1 MISPN
6 PEIEDLVEPPSVT
19 KKEPEKSINIK
30 DVPLGFAPRSGVA
43 EARTKEFLRRDF
55 FNPNAPENQD
65 LSFVDKIFTA
75 FSNETVLGQA
85 FRDMGGPE
93 YAEDPNFSIT
103 DELIEEY
110 AADLSDSTKERLR
123 TPGFFGGGVARN
135 FLEFIH
141 EVNDARI
148 TERRRAQL
156 FQGGTLDFIGG
167 LGATILASLPEFIV
181 ATAAA
186 TTVGSFVST
195 PVGGVGAGVATA
207 TTRIGRIGK
216 IIDVGI
222 KSARGRTVAK
232 TLLTAAAVDV
242 PMELIRYR
250 VDPTIRPI
258 DLAIGIS
265 AAGALGGGIA
275 AYKPQ
280 WFSAEMR
287 AALRESATE
296 LEEEAGA
303 AVASAVAGKP
313 LGAALGVE
321 ARQRAK
327 RLQALRELRLEMKK
341 AFDMVDDLARKGR
354 IDELNQM
361 AEQLGVSLK
370 RSRTAEQALKEAE
383 EQTVRQIQNL
393 RGKQARAK
401 LEQMAQD
408 LIEFGAVPFGRPR
421 GIPEGVPTRLSLN
434 ELRKS
439 VEKAALKKL
448 RQNPPAADSV
458 PLKVSELKKAIKRA
472 GGARIREESG
482 AIIRKSASEAN
493 ANQIRKQVARN
504 LSGESISSLKGIAGR
519 LGVFNREAFD
529 GIKAAKKADL
539 RKAREKYLKSQI
551 IEAQV
556 KRLKAKGAD
565 FDLDIDDDILN
576 PLMHQRGRS
585 DISPE
590 MQARIDRRRAD
601 RDLPTSELGR
611 AAGEAISETG
621 DNSIDDIVQMTTRL
635 AEEAQ
640 EGGTRN
646 AIARLIDGEWGEG
659 WTAAKWWHI
668 LTTPVST
675 RLKKTGNAALQTAS
689 RLFME
694 STATGG
700 YNAVQKTRQLQQTA
714 MIQLADA
721 KQRALQAARKVG
733 ATIDDSEI
741 LSKLRS
747 GATASEM
754 AEHERIYVEGLRDF
768 FANAKKYGQKTGVFR
783 DSLPDSPSYFH
794 RIWRP
799 TQMAKFLN
807 ERGEA
812 SEEIITFFKEAIEAS
827 GDPAMLRVITKGD
840 GSKTT
845 AAEAAARRIV
855 SFMSDK
861 ESHGNFKATLRWTAS
876 NKSMLI
882 KELGEENTALVDDII
897 NLATDGMHDPVVA
910 AGRPR
915 IKLDENFV
923 GEVNGQQVRVS
934 DFINNNIEEVASIY
948 SQRLF
953 GAGELRKAFK
963 AFVRMHPELFGTTAE
978 KAARENFV
986 PSMDEMISVLQR
998 QSRGTDVEDI
1008 TEEVMGMTFRS
1019 ITGLPL
1025 WSSSGQKQMRNMIR
1039 IQAMGQSTLGMYLGL
1054 AQLPEI
1060 ANIISRS
1067 SMRAAFQS
1075 FDLQTM
1081 TNALLIGVKKND
1093 NIDPILNQLGMHVG
1107 VGFDYNIGEH
1117 VLRRLDDMGIDGT
1130 VRGQTM
1136 ADRFLD
1142 AGRNFSML
1150 NPLGIIPMDTFLRR
1164 WATKSNMQWFVDSAY
1179 KMNKTGKVDFN
1190 SGFWRNSKQ
1199 RFRELGLDEE
1209 MVERINKELL
1219 RPEVVQ
1225 TKKAVFGSHKMIDL
1239 NFEAIKDQGAYDAL
1253 ILAMRQ
1259 LADNQVQRQT
1269 IGNLPYW
1276 MQMNPLFK
1284 VLSQFRVFSFAS
1296 KGKQLAAGA
1305 ARGDAS
1311 EVINMV
1317 ASAGLGYLSYVG
1329 LTYARRPSIDPF
1341 EREAWTE
1348 ERLSMENALKS
1359 AVVRSSYSNI
1369 LPQIIDVAAM
1379 TLGSSGDPFFNK
1391 YTRTSDTYGL
1401 DPIRGSVAWG
1411 VGRNVIQ
1418 SVTGSLQNIIDPNN
1432 PWSKE
1437 DLRNIQRSVWL
1448 SKIPIID
1455 QVINELISQ
1464 SDLPATDRRY

>member
-1 MISPN
+1 MTAVQTDPQTIAATDIPFSALPAK
-6 PEIEDLVEPPSVT
+6 PTP
-19 KKEPEKSINIK
+19 
-30 DVPLGFAPRSGVA
+30 
-43 EARTKEFLRRDF
+43 EARTKRDLLTKF
-55 FNPNAPENQD
+55 YNPNRPENQD
-65 LSFVDKIFTA
+65 LSFFGKVGQA

-85 FRDMGGPE
+85 FRDMGGPSYE
-93 YAEDPNFSIT
+93 NDPNFSIT
-103 DELIEEY
+103 DELIQEY
-110 AADLSDSTKERLR
+110 AEDLSDSTKERLKD
-123 TPGFFGGGVARN
+123 PGFFGGSPASN
-135 FLEFIH
+135 FLEFLE

-156 FQGGTLDFIGG
+156 FQGGTLDFVGG

-181 ATAAA
+181 ATGAA
-186 TTVGSFVST
+186 TAVGSFVST
-195 PVGGVGAGVATA
+195 PVGGVAAGSATA
-207 TTRIGRIGK
+207 TTRIGQIGK

-258 DLAIGIS
+258 DLAIGVT

-275 AYKPQ
+275 ALKPQ

-296 LEEEAGA
+296 LEEEAA
-303 AVASAVAGKP
+303 ATVASAVAGKP
-313 LGAALGVE
+313 LGASLGVE

-327 RLQALRELRLEMKK
+327 RLQALRDLRVEIKN
-341 AFDMVDDLARKGR
+341 AFNMVDDLARRGR

-370 RSRTAEQALKEAE
+370 RSRTAEQALKESE
-383 EQTVRQIQNL
+383 EQAVRQIRSL

-401 LEQMAQD
+401 LEKMAQD

-421 GIPEGVPTRLSLN
+421 GIPEGVPTRLSLK

-439 VEKAALKKL
+439 VEKATLKKL

-458 PLKVSELKKAIKRA
+458 PLTVAELKKAIKRA
-472 GGARIREESG
+472 GGARLREESG
-482 AIIRKSASEAN
+482 AVIRKSASEAN
-493 ANQIRKQVARN
+493 ANQIRKQVARD
-504 LSGESISSLKGIAGR
+504 LSGESISTLKGIAGR
-519 LGVFNREAFD
+519 LGVFDRAGFNAV
-529 GIKAAKKADL
+529 KARKKADL
-539 RKAREKYLKSQI
+539 SKAQANYLKSQI

-565 FDLDIDDDILN
+565 FDLDIDEDILN
-576 PLMHQRGRS
+576 PLMHRRSGS
-585 DISPE
+585 DITPE
-590 MQARIDRRRAD
+590 MQARIDRRAKERGVSATD
-601 RDLPTSELGR
+601 AGR
-611 AAGEAISETG
+611 AAGEIISEAG
-621 DNSIDDIVQMTTRL
+621 DNSVNDMIQMATRM

-646 AIARLIDGEWGEG
+646 ALARLIDGEWGEG
-659 WTAAKWWHI
+659 WTVAKWWHI
-668 LTTPVST
+668 LTTPVAT
-675 RLKKTGNAALQTAS
+675 RLRKTGNAALQTAS

-721 KQRALQAARKVG
+721 QQRAIQAARKVG

-812 SEEIITFFKEAIEAS
+812 SEEIITFFKEAIEAT

-845 AAEAAARRIV
+845 AAETAARRIV

-915 IKLDENFV
+915 IRIDENFTA
-923 GEVNGQQVRVS
+923 EINGQQVRVS
-934 DFINNNIEEVASIY
+934 DFINNNIQEVASIY
-948 SQRLF
+948 TQRLF
-953 GAGELRKAFK
+953 GAGELRKSFK
-963 AFVRMHPELFGTTAE
+963 AFVRIHPELFGTTAE

-986 PSMDEMISVLQR
+986 PSMDEMMSVLQR
-998 QSRGTDVEDI
+998 QARGTDVEDI
-1008 TEEVMGMTFRS
+1008 TEEVMGLTFRS

-1025 WSSSGQKQMRNMIR
+1025 WSTSGQKQMRNYIR
-1039 IQAMGQSTLGMYLGL
+1039 LQAMGQSTLGMYLGL

-1060 ANIISRS
+1060 ANIVSRS
-1067 SMRAAFQS
+1067 SLRAALQS

-1136 ADRFLD
+1136 TDRFLD

-1190 SGFWRNSKQ
+1190 AGFWRNSKQ

-1225 TKKAVFGSHKMIDL
+1225 TKKGVFGSHKMIDL
-1239 NFEAIKDQGAYDAL
+1239 NFEAINDQGAYDAL

-1269 IGNLPYW
+1269 VGNLPYW

-1296 KGKQLAAGA
+1296 KGKQLAAGV

-1317 ASAGLGYLSYVG
+1317 GSAGLGYLSYVG
-1329 LTYARRPSIDPF
+1329 LTYARRPSIDPQ
-1341 EREAWTE
+1341 EREAWTA
-1348 ERLSMENALKS
+1348 ERLNMENALKS

-1379 TLGSSGDPFFNK
+1379 VLGSSGEPFFNK

-1401 DPIRGSVAWG
+1401 DPIRGSVAYG
-1411 VGRNVIQ
+1411 VGRNLAQ
-1418 SVTGSLQNIIDPNN
+1418 SARGSIQNIIDPDN

-1437 DLRNIQRSVWL
+1437 DIRNIQRAMWFA
-1448 SKIPIID
+1448 KIPMID
-1455 QVINELISQ
+1455 QAINELISQ

>member
-1 MISPN
+1 MTAVQTDPQT
-6 PEIEDLVEPPSVT
+6 LKAT
-19 KKEPEKSINIK
+19 
-30 DVPLGFAPRSGVA
+30 DVPFSALPAKPTP
-43 EARTKEFLRRDF
+43 EARTKHDLLTKFY
-55 FNPNAPENQD
+55 NPNRPENQD
-65 LSFVDKIFTA
+65 LSFFGKVGQA

-85 FRDMGGPE
+85 FRDMGGPSYENDPNFTITDQLIQE
-93 YAEDPNFSIT
+93 YAE
-103 DELIEEY
+103 
-110 AADLSDSTKERLR
+110 DLSDSTKERLKD
-123 TPGFFGGGVARN
+123 PGFLGGSPASN
-135 FLEFIH
+135 FLEFLE

-156 FQGGTLDFIGG
+156 FQGGALDFVGG
-167 LGATILASLPEFIV
+167 LGATILASLPEFIA

-195 PVGGVGAGVATA
+195 PVGGVAAGAATA

-258 DLAIGIS
+258 DLAIGIG

-275 AYKPQ
+275 AVKPQ

-327 RLQALRELRLEMKK
+327 RLEALRNLRVEMKK
-341 AFDMVDDLARKGR
+341 AFDMVDDLARRGR

-361 AEQLGVSLK
+361 ADQLGVSLK

-383 EQTVRQIQNL
+383 EQTVRQIRSL
-393 RGKQARAK
+393 KGKQARAK
-401 LEQMAQD
+401 LEQMARE
-408 LIEFGAVPFGRPR
+408 LGVAPFGP
-421 GIPEGVPTRLSLN
+421 PSGVVGTFNRRSLT
-434 ELRKS
+434 ELRKL

-448 RQNPPAADSV
+448 RDAPPAADSV

-472 GGARIREESG
+472 GGARLREESG
-482 AIIRKSASEAN
+482 AIVRKSASEAG

-504 LSGESISSLKGIAGR
+504 LAGETIDSLKGIAGR
-519 LGVFNREAFD
+519 LGVFDRAAFNAV
-529 GIKAAKKADL
+529 KARKKADL
-539 RKAREKYLKSQI
+539 SKAQANYLKSQI

-556 KRLKAKGAD
+556 KRLKAKGVE

-576 PLMHQRGRS
+576 PMMHRRAGS

-590 MQARIDRRRAD
+590 MQARIDRRAKERGVSATD
-601 RDLPTSELGR
+601 TGR
-611 AAGEAISETG
+611 AAGEVISEAG
-621 DNSIDDIVQMTTRL
+621 DNSVDDVVQMTTRL

-646 AIARLIDGEWGEG
+646 ALARLIDGEWGEG
-659 WTAAKWWHI
+659 GWAPIRWWHV

-700 YNAVQKTRQLQQTA
+700 YNAVIKTRQLQQAA

-721 KQRALQAARKVG
+721 QQRATQAARKVG
-733 ATIDDSEI
+733 ATLDDNEI

-747 GATASEM
+747 GAAASEM

-768 FANAKKYGQKTGVFR
+768 FANGRKYGQKTGVFR

-794 RIWRP
+794 RIWKP

-812 SEEIITFFKEAIEAS
+812 SEEIVTFFKEAIEAS
-827 GDPAMLRVITKGD
+827 GDPAMLRVITKKG
-840 GSKTT
+840 GGKTT
-845 AAEAAARRIV
+845 AAESAARRIV

-915 IKLDENFV
+915 VRLDENFV

-934 DFINNNIEEVASIY
+934 DFINNNIHEVTSIY

-953 GAGELRKAFK
+953 GAGELRKSFK

-978 KAARENFV
+978 KAARDNFV

-998 QSRGTDVEDI
+998 QARGTDVEDM

-1025 WSSSGQKQMRNMIR
+1025 WSKSGQKQMRNYIR
-1039 IQAMGQSTLGMYLGL
+1039 IQALGQSTLGMYLGL

-1060 ANIISRS
+1060 ANIVSRS

-1136 ADRFLD
+1136 TDRFLD

-1190 SGFWRNSKQ
+1190 AGFWRNSKQ

-1225 TKKAVFGSHKMIDL
+1225 TKKAVFGSHKMVDL
-1239 NFEAIKDQGAYDAL
+1239 NFEAINDQGAYDAL

-1269 IGNLPYW
+1269 VGNLPYW

-1317 ASAGLGYLSYVG
+1317 GSAGLGYLSYVG
-1329 LTYARRPSIDPF
+1329 LTYARRPSIDPQ
-1341 EREAWTE
+1341 EREAWTA
-1348 ERLSMENALKS
+1348 ERLNMDNAIKS

-1369 LPQIIDVAAM
+1369 LPQIVDLASM
-1379 TLGSSGDPFFNK
+1379 TLGRSGDPVFNK

-1401 DPIRGSVAWG
+1401 DPIRGSVAYG
-1411 VGRNVIQ
+1411 VGRNLAK
-1418 SVTGSLQNIIDPNN
+1418 SVTGSIQNIIDPNN

-1437 DLRNIQRSVWL
+1437 DIRNIQRSVWL
-1448 SKIPIID
+1448 SKIPMID
-1455 QVINELISQ
+1455 QLINELISQ